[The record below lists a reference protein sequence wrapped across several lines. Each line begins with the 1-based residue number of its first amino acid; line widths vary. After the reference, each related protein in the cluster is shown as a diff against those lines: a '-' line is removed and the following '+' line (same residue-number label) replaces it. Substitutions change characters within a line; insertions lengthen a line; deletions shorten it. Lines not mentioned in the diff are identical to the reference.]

1 MKNILL
7 SGMTV
12 ASLAALLPETAL
24 AHGGQYR
31 GPGDVV
37 PPGGGE
43 VPESALLLH
52 VAVRLARPPAA
63 RAAPARLLLLARR
76 PAVRPARAPA
86 APQALP
92 GALARPPAAAACRSA
107 TT

>member
-37 PPGGGE
+37 PPGGGGGGGTTGRPSGPTRKGE
-43 VPESALLLH
+43 
-52 VAVRLARPPAA
+52 AR
-63 RAAPARLLLLARR
+63 
-76 PAVRPARAPA
+76 
-86 APQALP
+86 
-92 GALARPPAAAACRSA
+92 GGS
-107 TT
+107 